1 MQGGSSNLDGL
12 RWNHLAF
19 YDPAMP
25 ALAFWLLVIAVVVFM
40 QLTTK
45 AERRALVEN
54 FWVAIVL
61 LGAFGF
67 IWQFLRQ
74 GTLSS

>member
-1 MQGGSSNLDGL
+1 
-12 RWNHLAF
+12 
-19 YDPAMP
+19 MP